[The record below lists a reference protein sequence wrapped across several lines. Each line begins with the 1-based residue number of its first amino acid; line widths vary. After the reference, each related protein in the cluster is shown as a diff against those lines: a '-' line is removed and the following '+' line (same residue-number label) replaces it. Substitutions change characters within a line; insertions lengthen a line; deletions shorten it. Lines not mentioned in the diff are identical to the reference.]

1 MRVHPETKILVRA
14 RGCRP
19 YTELVLCKCASQRS
33 QYLWSL
39 AGVRRQRVELLLPQ
53 AGGADSEAAGWP
65 GGIRQ
70 QFTVARGLV
79 EETLRQLKRADGLQ
93 ARAPNSDIIGTHPC

>member
-1 MRVHPETKILVRA
+1 MR
-14 RGCRP
+14 
-19 YTELVLCKCASQRS
+19 
-33 QYLWSL
+33 

-70 QFTVARGLV
+70 QFAAARGLV
-79 EETLRQLKRADGLQ
+79 EDALRQLKQTNGLQ
-93 ARAPNSDIIGTHPC
+93 VDLGYFWGSRDQGPWSLNPQPFAWSRTSCAS

>member
-1 MRVHPETKILVRA
+1 MV
-14 RGCRP
+14 
-19 YTELVLCKCASQRS
+19 
-33 QYLWSL
+33 

-70 QFTVARGLV
+70 QFAAARGMV
-79 EETLRQLKRADGLQ
+79 EDALRQLKQTEGLQ
-93 ARAPNSDIIGTHPC
+93 VGLCNGVGSTTHRALFPSSLPAAHGWSRTRCTS